1 MSTTRSPSLVW
12 IHQVG
17 KPGQNSRISSSHRCQ
32 ARGAPSPTSST
43 ATTATEK
50 SAFDFETSIDRS
62 DTGAL
67 KWDKYEGKDVV
78 PLWVADMDLRTA
90 PVIEAAVHKRVEH
103 GIFGYTSPT
112 NGVQEA
118 VMKYYEA
125 SACVGM
131 RCVCV

>member
-1 MSTTRSPSLVW
+1 MK
-12 IHQVG
+12 Q
-17 KPGQNSRISSSHRCQ
+17 Q
-32 ARGAPSPTSST
+32 
-43 ATTATEK
+43 
-50 SAFDFETSIDRS
+50 AFDFETAINRS

-67 KWDKYEGKDVV
+67 KWDKYEGKDVI

-112 NGVQEA
+112 KGVQEA

-125 SACVGM
+125 SACVGV
-131 RCVCV
+131 RYARAQQEGAWFIFFDG